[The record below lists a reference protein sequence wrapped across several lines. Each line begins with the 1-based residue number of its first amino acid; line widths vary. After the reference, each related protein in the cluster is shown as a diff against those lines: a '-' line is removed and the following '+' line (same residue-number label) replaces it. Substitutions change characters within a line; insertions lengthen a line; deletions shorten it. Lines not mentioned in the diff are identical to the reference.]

1 MGISLIMRRSP
12 ESLLKLVTGDILW
25 DILLKLSSANWI
37 NRLFAISMGIRWPD
51 RSLSGKNPIFA
62 GFLRQA
68 TLRKTYWRGLK
79 HLLGPQKHGGWPLK
93 SWCFWRKCAETCMIC
108 TLLEIATESREDKEA
123 QQNDFSLFSL
133 VKNNFIKLDFEKPC
147 FPSGQS
153 INTNIYH
160 RWS

>member
-1 MGISLIMRRSP
+1 
-12 ESLLKLVTGDILW
+12 
-25 DILLKLSSANWI
+25 
-37 NRLFAISMGIRWPD
+37 
-51 RSLSGKNPIFA
+51 
-62 GFLRQA
+62 
-68 TLRKTYWRGLK
+68 
-79 HLLGPQKHGGWPLK
+79 
-93 SWCFWRKCAETCMIC
+93 MIC

-160 RWS
+160 R